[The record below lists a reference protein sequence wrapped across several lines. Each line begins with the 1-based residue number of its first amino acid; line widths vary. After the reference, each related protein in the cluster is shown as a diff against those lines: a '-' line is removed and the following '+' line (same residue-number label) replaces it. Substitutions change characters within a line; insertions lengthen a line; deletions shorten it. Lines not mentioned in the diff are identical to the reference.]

1 MSSNQPPTLL
11 EFLAPQDYPFVHFV
25 QKATFLQNELD
36 ELDKLKEENRKLKE
50 ENARLMWM
58 FETHD

>member
-1 MSSNQPPTLL
+1 MSSNQQPTLL
-11 EFLAPQDYPFVHFV
+11 EFLTPQDYPFVHFV
-25 QKATFLQNELD
+25 QKATLLQN

>member
-1 MSSNQPPTLL
+1 MSSNQQPTLL
-11 EFLAPQDYPFVHFV
+11 EFLTPQDYPFVHFV
-25 QKATFLQNELD
+25 QKDKLLQN